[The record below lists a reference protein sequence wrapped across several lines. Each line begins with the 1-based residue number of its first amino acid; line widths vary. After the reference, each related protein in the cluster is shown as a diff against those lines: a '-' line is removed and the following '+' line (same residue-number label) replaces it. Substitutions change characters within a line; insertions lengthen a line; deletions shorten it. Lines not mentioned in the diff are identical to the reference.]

1 MFGHRKKAP
10 KAGKETSSE
19 GPKRQRDSEENLP
32 RDIDVQEYMRRL
44 VNDSE

>member
-1 MFGHRKKAP
+1 MFGRSKKAA
-10 KAGKETSSE
+10 KARKEAPSE
-19 GPKRQRDSEENLP
+19 QPERHRRAEDREH

>member
-1 MFGHRKKAP
+1 MFGRSKKAP
-10 KAGKETSSE
+10 KVRKETPSGQPERHRPSE
-19 GPKRQRDSEENLP
+19 DREH